1 MGEKSV
7 EVFFLSDKTIPSGGW
22 SQRQKITVRKKKTEK
37 RRSENFVKRLV
48 SRGQSVI
55 RKFGFTEVWVF
66 GQWKWGRE
74 GVSGKGR
81 WKLENFLHSAAPAAD
96 RLLLGGTRARIR
108 LVGFCHRFLGLKE
121 YTLGLLL
128 RCQTDA
134 RRRLHCCG
142 LIAVLVWLII
152 WSFDCDTFSGLST
165 RECVC
170 ADCIATSYRY

>member
-1 MGEKSV
+1 MITERVVPVTGKKDGGVLGEKSV

-74 GVSGKGR
+74 
-81 WKLENFLHSAAPAAD
+81 
-96 RLLLGGTRARIR
+96 
-108 LVGFCHRFLGLKE
+108 
-121 YTLGLLL
+121 
-128 RCQTDA
+128 
-134 RRRLHCCG
+134 
-142 LIAVLVWLII
+142 
-152 WSFDCDTFSGLST
+152 
-165 RECVC
+165 
-170 ADCIATSYRY
+170 